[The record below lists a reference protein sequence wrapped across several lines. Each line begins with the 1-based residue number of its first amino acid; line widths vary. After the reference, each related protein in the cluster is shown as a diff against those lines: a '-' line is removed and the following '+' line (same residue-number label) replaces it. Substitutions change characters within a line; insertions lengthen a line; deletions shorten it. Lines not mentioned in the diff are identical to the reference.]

1 MMASADYILQ
11 IVMAAGW
18 FRRINDT
25 IRIVKDGCTQEDMQV
40 LLIF

>member
-1 MMASADYILQ
+1 MASADYSLQ

-25 IRIVKDGCTQEDMQV
+25 ARILKDDRTQG
-40 LLIF
+40 